1 MNTRL
6 RYILVGAL
14 CAVMFQTCKKA
25 GPPEETVTTYR
36 CSVNS
41 VAGQQD
47 DVLGKWKLLSYRT
60 VFYNP
65 DTTDYS
71 CDDIIYEFKPDGG
84 LTVTSTVDE
93 PHGYTAGDYA
103 FELKANVAP
112 EDGNTYYTLQIGE
125 HSQWP
130 AMIEPREMIL
140 SQAYLD
146 GPVLHFARIE

>member
-1 MNTRL
+1 MSTRL
-6 RYILVGAL
+6 CYILMGAF
-14 CAVMFQTCKKA
+14 CAVTFQTCKKA
-25 GPPEETVTTYR
+25 EPYEETVVTYR
-36 CSVNS
+36 CAVNS
-41 VAGQQD
+41 VAGRQD

-60 VFYNP
+60 VFYHP

-71 CDDIIYEFKPDGG
+71 CDDIIYEFKPNGG

-93 PHGYTAGDYA
+93 PHGYAAGDYA

-112 EDGNTYYTLQIGE
+112 EDGNRYHTLRIGA

-130 AMIEPREMIL
+130 ATIEAREMIL

>member
-14 CAVMFQTCKKA
+14 CAVMFQTCKKT
-25 GPPEETVTTYR
+25 GPSEEVVTTYR

-41 VAGQQD
+41 VAGDQD
-47 DVLGKWKLLSYRT
+47 GVVGKWKLLSYRT

-65 DTTDYS
+65 DTTDHS
-71 CDDIIYEFKPDGG
+71 CDDIIYEFKPDGR
-84 LTVTSTVDE
+84 LTVTTTVDE
-93 PHGYTAGDYA
+93 PRGYAAGDYT

-112 EDGNTYYTLQIGE
+112 EDGNKYYTLQIGE

-130 AMIEPREMIL
+130 ATIGPREMIL

>member
-1 MNTRL
+1 ML
-6 RYILVGAL
+6 AGAL

-25 GPPEETVTTYR
+25 QPSEEILTTYQ
-36 CSVNS
+36 CAVNS
-41 VAGQQD
+41 VAGPQD

-71 CDDIIYEFKPDGG
+71 CDDIIYEFKRDGG
-84 LTVTSTVDE
+84 LTVISTIDE
-93 PHGYTAGDYA
+93 PHGYAAGDYT
-103 FELKANVAP
+103 FELKENIVP

-130 AMIEPREMIL
+130 STIGAREMIL
-140 SQAYLD
+140 SQAYVD

>member
-6 RYILVGAL
+6 RYLFVGAL
-14 CAVMFQTCKKA
+14 CALTFQTCKKA
-25 GPPEETVTTYR
+25 EPSEEAVTAYR

-41 VAGQQD
+41 VAGHQN

-71 CDDIIYEFKPDGG
+71 CDDIIYEFKSDGR

-93 PHGYTAGDYA
+93 PHGYAAGDYA

-112 EDGNTYYTLQIGE
+112 EDGIWYYTLQIGE
-125 HSQWP
+125 HSAWP